1 MTAVPLVL
9 AVRRDAAKEV
19 GHPERRR
26 AVLRVETA
34 SGPGTTGRLRGR
46 PMIRR
51 LFRGSQPQTTSTKST
66 PTDHASDAGPR
77 AAADA
82 RVSRRELRQLKW
94 LTALVPGT
102 VVLIYEFAR
111 QEALEHILPAL
122 PVQYGNVA
130 VWVLVLLLTY
140 AFATFVFSIVERL
153 QAQAIARSRELATL
167 SAVLE
172 ERARLSRELHDG
184 FAQLVAFLLVRID
197 TVEGLLASSRS
208 AEAMVEL
215 ERMRSVTDDLYQ
227 DVRESISELR
237 TRVSERGLPATVR
250 EYVDAY
256 EDRHD
261 LTVHLAGENIAAG
274 LPALIAFQ
282 LLRIIQ
288 EALANVQKHAH
299 AHNAW
304 ISFARPVTDILEM
317 IVADDGQGFEPDA
330 TPVDASR
337 RSFGLASM
345 RERVESL
352 GGQLNLDSRPGG
364 GTRVIVSI
372 PFKSGAVKSG
382 ALAPAAR

>member
-1 MTAVPLVL
+1 ML
-9 AVRRDAAKEV
+9 RRFRSGSDSSNGSTNGNHA
-19 GHPERRR
+19 HP
-26 AVLRVETA
+26 
-34 SGPGTTGRLRGR
+34 
-46 PMIRR
+46 
-51 LFRGSQPQTTSTKST
+51 RGS
-66 PTDHASDAGPR
+66 R
-77 AAADA
+77 APSSVPDSQ
-82 RVSRRELRQLKW
+82 VSRRELRQLKW

-111 QEALEHILPAL
+111 QEALEHVLPAL
-122 PVQYGNVA
+122 PVQYGNLV

-140 AFATFVFSIVERL
+140 GFATFVFSVVERL
-153 QAQAIARSRELATL
+153 QAQAIARSRDLATL

-197 TVEGLLASSRS
+197 TVEGLLAANRS
-208 AEAMVEL
+208 PEALVEL

-261 LTVHLAGENIAAG
+261 LAVHLEGEEVAAA

-288 EALANVQKHAH
+288 EALANVRKHAR
-299 AHNAW
+299 ARNAW
-304 ISFARPVTDILEM
+304 ITFKKLEGSKLEM
-317 IVADDGQGFEPDA
+317 IVADDGQGFEPEA
-330 TPVDASR
+330 VPVEASR
-337 RSFGLASM
+337 KSFGLASM

-352 GGQLNLDSRPGG
+352 GGELKLDSRPGE

-372 PFKSGAVKSG
+372 PFKGGAGGIRSGL
-382 ALAPAAR
+382 LAPAAR

>member
-1 MTAVPLVL
+1 
-9 AVRRDAAKEV
+9 
-19 GHPERRR
+19 
-26 AVLRVETA
+26 
-34 SGPGTTGRLRGR
+34 
-46 PMIRR
+46 MIRR
-51 LFRGSQPQTTSTKST
+51 LRSATGSSNESTNGK
-66 PTDHASDAGPR
+66 HGQLAAGQS
-77 AAADA
+77 AAGAPDA

-102 VVLIYEFAR
+102 VVLIYESAR

-122 PVQYGNVA
+122 PVQYGNLV

-140 AFATFVFSIVERL
+140 GFATFVFSIVERL

-197 TVEGLLASSRS
+197 TVEGLVAGNRSR
-208 AEAMVEL
+208 EALVEL

-237 TRVSERGLPATVR
+237 TRVSERGLAAAVR

-256 EDRHD
+256 EDRHG
-261 LTVHLAGENIAAG
+261 LTIQLDGEDVASA

-288 EALANVQKHAH
+288 EALANVRKHAH
-299 AHNAW
+299 ARTAC
-304 ISFARPVTDILEM
+304 ISFKKLEPDRLEM
-317 IVADDGQGFEPDA
+317 IIADDGQGFEPDA
-330 TPVDASR
+330 VAVSPSPK
-337 RSFGLASM
+337 SFGLASM
-345 RERVESL
+345 RERVESM
-352 GGQLNLDSRPGG
+352 GGDLTLDSQPGG

-372 PFKSGAVKSG
+372 LFKSAAGGIRSG
-382 ALAPAAR
+382 LLAPVAR

>member
-1 MTAVPLVL
+1 MF
-9 AVRRDAAKEV
+9 RRF
-19 GHPERRR
+19 
-26 AVLRVETA
+26 L
-34 SGPGTTGRLRGR
+34 
-46 PMIRR
+46 
-51 LFRGSQPQTTSTKST
+51 
-66 PTDHASDAGPR
+66 PR
-77 AAADA
+77 AGSSKGRTNGNHAHPPVA
-82 RVSRRELRQLKW
+82 RGATPAPDSQVSRRELRQLKW

-102 VVLIYEFAR
+102 VVLIYESAR

-122 PVQYGNVA
+122 PVQYGNFV

-153 QAQAIARSRELATL
+153 QAQAMARSRELATL

-197 TVEGLLASSRS
+197 TVEGLVSGNRS
-208 AEAMVEL
+208 PEAMVEL

-237 TRVSERGLPATVR
+237 TRVSERGLAATVR

-256 EDRHD
+256 EDRHG
-261 LTVHLAGENIAAG
+261 LSVHLEGEDIAAA

-288 EALANVQKHAH
+288 EALANVRKHAH
-299 AHNAW
+299 ARNAW
-304 ISFARPVTDILEM
+304 ISFRTLERNVLELT
-317 IVADDGQGFEPDA
+317 ISDDGEGFEPEA
-330 TPVDASR
+330 VTEAAST
-337 RSFGLASM
+337 RSFGLAGM

-352 GGQLNLDSRPGG
+352 GGELQLDSHPSE

-372 PFKSGAVKSG
+372 PFKRLAGG
-382 ALAPAAR
+382 IRHGLLAPAAR

>member
-1 MTAVPLVL
+1 MRWFFNATRSQKDSGNGHDVNASPTAP
-9 AVRRDAAKEV
+9 DA
-19 GHPERRR
+19 
-26 AVLRVETA
+26 
-34 SGPGTTGRLRGR
+34 
-46 PMIRR
+46 
-51 LFRGSQPQTTSTKST
+51 Q
-66 PTDHASDAGPR
+66 
-77 AAADA
+77 
-82 RVSRRELRQLKW
+82 VSRRELRQLKW

-122 PVQYGNVA
+122 PVQYGNVV
-130 VWVLVLLLTY
+130 VWCLVLLLTY

-153 QAQAIARSRELATL
+153 QSQAIARSRELATL

-197 TVEGLLASSRS
+197 TVEGLLQSGRAADAQR
-208 AEAMVEL
+208 EL

-261 LTVHLAGENIAAG
+261 LIVQVSGEEIAAG

-282 LLRIIQ
+282 LLRVIQ
-288 EALANVQKHAH
+288 EALANVRKHAH

-304 ISFARPVTDILEM
+304 ISFARPESHTLQM
-317 IVADDGQGFEPDA
+317 IVADDGQGFEPGA
-330 TPVDASR
+330 ASADSAHR
-337 RSFGLASM
+337 TFGLASM

-352 GGQLNLDSRPGG
+352 GGELKLDSQPGG

-372 PFKSGAVKSG
+372 PYRSGAGGLKSGT
-382 ALAPAAR
+382 LAPAAR